1 MPETAVREIYTGQF
15 IMIEEIM
22 QMPCL
27 SSQYLWRGNHRVY
40 NLIFIRKRVE
50 LLFVGKQL

>member
-15 IMIEEIM
+15 IMIGEIM
-22 QMPCL
+22 RCPVYQANICGG
-27 SSQYLWRGNHRVY
+27 GNHRVY